1 VKENIMAQRVAIV
14 SITGDQAEY
23 IRKHYRVTI
32 IMRANDAIVSGPLT
46 EVRKVVLIYSPQS
59 TIS

>member
-1 VKENIMAQRVAIV
+1 MADRIAIV

-32 IMRANDAIVSGPLT
+32 IMRQKDAIVSGPLT
-46 EVRKVVLIYSPQS
+46 EVRKIVIIYSPQS